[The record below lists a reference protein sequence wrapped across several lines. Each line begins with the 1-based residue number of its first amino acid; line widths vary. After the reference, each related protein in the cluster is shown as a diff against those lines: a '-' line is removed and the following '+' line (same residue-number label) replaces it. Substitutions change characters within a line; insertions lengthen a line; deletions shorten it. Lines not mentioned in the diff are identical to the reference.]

1 MQGFRNGNIPVAS
14 GKVIR
19 LSEKQQ
25 FDSKSTVTF
34 SAGHRLA
41 RQNVTHCT
49 ATLA

>member
-34 SAGHRLA
+34 QLA
-41 RQNVTHCT
+41 TGLQNRT
-49 ATLA
+49 